1 MDSEN
6 QIGIRCRKMWQ
17 ADYLIIKVQGGI
29 NLVKYP
35 GSGVVWGII
44 KL

>member
-17 ADYLIIKVQGGI
+17 ADYLIIKVQGG
-29 NLVKYP
+29 
-35 GSGVVWGII
+35 GRS
-44 KL
+44 